1 MTEKINV
8 NIGCS
13 TTPTT
18 GWKNYD
24 NSQAIFLA
32 KFGIFADLFF
42 KLRFISDHQYKVVN
56 FYRKNKVVWADVTKY
71 LPLESN
77 TVNAI
82 YSSHMFEHL
91 DKDEA
96 KKCLLEMRRVLE
108 PGGIL
113 RLALPNMRKYIDEYL
128 NDKDLDKLIETSCL
142 GTDKPKSIIEKIKYF
157 LSGPRHHLWMYDENS
172 LSKLL
177 EEYDFR
183 DIEVLKPG
191 QTNIEKYG
199 DLNLREREDDS
210 FYIEARKY

>member
-113 RLALPNMRKYIDEYL
+113 RLAHMARLDGANFKINPRLEIYFKQRIGLTDSQIDYIISLVRKDV
-128 NDKDLDKLIETSCL
+128 N
-142 GTDKPKSIIEKIKYF
+142 
-157 LSGPRHHLWMYDENS
+157 
-172 LSKLL
+172 
-177 EEYDFR
+177 
-183 DIEVLKPG
+183 
-191 QTNIEKYG
+191 
-199 DLNLREREDDS
+199 
-210 FYIEARKY
+210 